1 MTKDE
6 LIRENTELH
15 ARLALAEKWMRR
27 EVQSAIRLAQE
38 KSVKKS
44 TRKSINSVFEE
55 EGIDIMTT
63 RILSLFG
70 EHLKY
75 APKFTLERL
84 IDAEIYYETLQR
96 YPTMDGLPIVLA
108 YQKILDAWI
117 EESLIRDWRKRNT
130 DIRLSKL
137 QNHNDDRYELWI
149 ERDLQN
155 VIARNYS
162 LSIGRLYQILSIV
175 RDQSNQGDQETQISW
190 LLYDL
195 IQFWKNEKGELFH
208 TLISDTFF
216 SPFSLLID
224 REVFSK
230 KRHESKVTFS
240 DVKVMKEAV
249 LQILSQIF
257 R

>member
-117 EESLIRDWRKRNT
+117 EESLIRDWRKGNT

-137 QNHNDDRYELWI
+137 QNHNEDRYEL
-149 ERDLQN
+149 
-155 VIARNYS
+155 
-162 LSIGRLYQILSIV
+162 
-175 RDQSNQGDQETQISW
+175 
-190 LLYDL
+190 
-195 IQFWKNEKGELFH
+195 
-208 TLISDTFF
+208 
-216 SPFSLLID
+216 
-224 REVFSK
+224 
-230 KRHESKVTFS
+230 
-240 DVKVMKEAV
+240 
-249 LQILSQIF
+249 
-257 R
+257 